1 MVNAWSLE
9 GCLFVGGCWL
19 FLEDTPSTKDRAKIR
34 LFWLWSVA
42 VALLRR
48 ACGVFHFFGSDQLQ
62 EKDFPSPF
70 STESHFGMMTQVTA
84 ERHRCRQMPHWFGCR
99 EGARGD
105 K

>member
-1 MVNAWSLE
+1 MPGAWKDVCLLE
-9 GCLFVGGCWL
+9 VVGCFW
-19 FLEDTPSTKDRAKIR
+19 KI
-34 LFWLWSVA
+34 LPVQKIEQKFPCFGFGPLP
-42 VALLRR
+42 LRCCVV
-48 ACGVFHFFGSDQLQ
+48 CGVFHFFGSDQLQ